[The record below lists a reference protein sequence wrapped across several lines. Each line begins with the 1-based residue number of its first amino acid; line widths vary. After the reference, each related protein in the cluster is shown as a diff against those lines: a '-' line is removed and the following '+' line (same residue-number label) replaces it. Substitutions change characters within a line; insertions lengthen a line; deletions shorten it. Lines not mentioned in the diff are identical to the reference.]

1 LRRYTRTAAAAKP
14 EFQGFIAKFLI
25 CRRKTAADRHRNRS
39 ASGSNPDLFASP
51 ADTSHTNFC
60 DGVEAPEA
68 IPERLKQEVTHCWE
82 DTMNEATRI
91 RPAAGEL
98 GASGEQY
105 QNLHE
110 FVRKARAN
118 LNQNAWDYIVGAAE
132 TETTMR
138 RNRMAL
144 DEIAFRP
151 RVLRNVAKVDASVEV
166 FGRKLRLPVML
177 APVGALE
184 IFDPAGAAASVA
196 RGAGTFGAAHMLS
209 SVSEPGLEKVAEA
222 APGALRIYQLY
233 VRGDDNF
240 VEDCVS
246 RAIANGYTAFCLTV
260 DTAHYSRRERDIA
273 KRYVRE
279 SRIRATGGDFQKGLE
294 WRTVKLIKDKY
305 KIPLVIKGIATA
317 EDAAIALD
325 HGVEWIYVSNH
336 GGRQLDHGRGAMHVL
351 PEIVSAVAGRAKIM
365 VDGSFCRGS
374 DIVKAIAMGA
384 DLVGIGRLQCWALAA
399 AGEAGIVRMLE
410 LLEDEVIRSLGLLG
424 VTKFA
429 ELDKSYLHAA
439 TPTNL
444 PHVFSA
450 FPLLEIEPYRY

>member
-1 LRRYTRTAAAAKP
+1 
-14 EFQGFIAKFLI
+14 
-25 CRRKTAADRHRNRS
+25 
-39 ASGSNPDLFASP
+39 
-51 ADTSHTNFC
+51 
-60 DGVEAPEA
+60 
-68 IPERLKQEVTHCWE
+68 
-82 DTMNEATRI
+82 MNEATRI
-91 RPAAGEL
+91 PTASEL
-98 GASGEQY
+98 GASTEEF

-144 DEIAFRP
+144 EESSFRP
-151 RVLRNVAKVDASVEV
+151 RVLRNVARVDASTEL
-166 FGRKLRLPVML
+166 FGRKLRLPVMM

-184 IFDPAGAAASVA
+184 IFDSAGAAASVA
-196 RGAGTFGAAHMLS
+196 RGVGRFGAAHMLS

-233 VRGDDNF
+233 VRGGDAF
-240 VEDCVS
+240 VEDRIS
-246 RAIANGYTAFCLTV
+246 RAVANGYSAFCLTV

-273 KRYVRE
+273 KRYVRA
-279 SRIRATGGDFQKGLE
+279 SRVRATGGDFQKGLE
-294 WRTVKLIKDKY
+294 WRTVKLIKDKF

-325 HGVEWIYVSNH
+325 HGVDWIYVSNH

-351 PEIVSAVAGRAKIM
+351 PEIVDAVKGRAKIM
-365 VDGSFCRGS
+365 IDGSFCRGT
-374 DIVKAIAMGA
+374 DIVKAIATGA

-399 AGEAGIVRMLE
+399 KGEAGIVRMLE
-410 LLEDEVIRSLGLLG
+410 LLEDEMIRCLGLLG

-429 ELDKSYLHAA
+429 ELDKSYLHQAA
-439 TPTNL
+439 PTNM
-444 PHVFSA
+444 PGVFSA
-450 FPLLEIEPYRY
+450 FPLLEIEPHRY